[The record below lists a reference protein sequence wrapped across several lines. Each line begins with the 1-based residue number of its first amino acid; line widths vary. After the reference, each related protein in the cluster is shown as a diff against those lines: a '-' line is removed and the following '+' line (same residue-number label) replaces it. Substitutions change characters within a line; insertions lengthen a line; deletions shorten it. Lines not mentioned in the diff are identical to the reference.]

1 MRKEFIETD
10 QLASPLTERERPGD
24 HEPAVA
30 TKAIDESVSE
40 EEAARQRT
48 IGRLRL
54 LWDERRTLGRAAF
67 IGLIVGAVIAI
78 LIPNRYVSTAR
89 LTPPDQGELL
99 RWSRLS
105 SAKRGTAFPG

>member
-48 IGRLRL
+48 IGRRRLRG
-54 LWDERRTLGRAAF
+54 TSAARS
-67 IGLIVGAVIAI
+67 GA
-78 LIPNRYVSTAR
+78 
-89 LTPPDQGELL
+89 PP
-99 RWSRLS
+99 S
-105 SAKRGTAFPG
+105 SA